1 MLCLQYK
8 CKAKVW
14 RGWMGVMEERQTMYA
29 DFPDSQEAGPVKGW
43 GSAGLSV
50 LICGSNMVVVTRR

>member
-1 MLCLQYK
+1 
-8 CKAKVW
+8 
-14 RGWMGVMEERQTMYA
+14 MGVMEERQTMYA